1 MISEAPQNGIDV
13 TPDGI
18 FQLALGFMAAKH
30 LFAASEI
37 NLFAVL
43 ASGPA
48 TLDEVAAR
56 TGVPRRTARISADA
70 MVALGFVKR
79 VGDQY
84 QNGPVVAEYLTG
96 NGGADLRPILRFWN
110 RISYP
115 SWLRFEEA
123 IRSGEVPNQ
132 QGGAFSEADQ
142 RIFSEG
148 MAAFAVEPA
157 EALAASYD
165 FSSHQRLLDLGGGP
179 GALQLAVLRR
189 YVQLQ
194 GTLVELPGAVRAA
207 REFLKEQP
215 DVSRVGVIEGDFLQ
229 DQIPTGHDVVV
240 IANVVH
246 TLSPEHNRALFRRA
260 RAASPPHGRLLI
272 VDVLTDPTHTQ
283 PLFAALAAGEFLV
296 IAGEGDV
303 YSEHEVRD
311 WLLETGWRP
320 LEHRAL
326 TGPTNLLVAEVS

>member
-1 MISEAPQNGIDV
+1 M
-13 TPDGI
+13 
-18 FQLALGFMAAKH
+18 H
-30 LFAASEI
+30 
-37 NLFAVL
+37 
-43 ASGPA
+43 
-48 TLDEVAAR
+48 
-56 TGVPRRTARISADA
+56 
-70 MVALGFVKR
+70 
-79 VGDQY
+79 
-84 QNGPVVAEYLTG
+84 
-96 NGGADLRPILRFWN
+96 
-110 RISYP
+110 SYP
-115 SWLRFEEA
+115 TWLRFEEA
-123 IRSGEVPNQ
+123 IRSGKAPNQ

-165 FSSHQRLLDLGGGP
+165 FSPHQQMLDLGGGV
-179 GALQLAVLRR
+179 GAMLLAVLRR
-189 YVQLQ
+189 YEQLQ
-194 GTLVELPGAVRAA
+194 GTLFELPGSVRVAT
-207 REFLKEQP
+207 EFLDRQP
-215 DVSRVGVIEGDFLQ
+215 YGSRVRVIEGDFLK

-260 RAASPPHGRLLI
+260 RAAAPPHGRLLI

-303 YSEHEVRD
+303 YSEQEVRE

-320 LEHRAL
+320 LEHRSLA
-326 TGPTNLLVAEVS
+326 GPTNLLVAQVS